1 MLDVTKF
8 VTEMQDYIARAV
20 QPLVSRIKALEDRQ
34 PEKGD
39 DGNPGKDGE
48 PGKDGKSFTI
58 EEAENLLETK
68 MAQWALDFERRA
80 YATLEKA
87 ADRIQPAK
95 DGEPGKDGRD
105 GIGFDDLTV
114 DYDGERSVTIK
125 FTKGDKIKEFPI
137 RLPSMIYRGQYEAD
151 KSYEQNDT
159 VTMGGSVWIA
169 QKDSPE
175 SRPGTNEG
183 EWKLAVKKG
192 RDVSR
197 YVEKPSER
205 DPSASVK
212 LNSHD

>member
-34 PEKGD
+34 PEKGE
-39 DGNPGKDGE
+39 DGARGE
-48 PGKDGKSFTI
+48 DGKSFTI
-58 EEAENLLETK
+58 EDAENLLNTK
-68 MAQWALDFERRA
+68 IAQWELDFERRA

-87 ADRIQPAK
+87 IDRIP
-95 DGEPGKDGRD
+95 EPKSGADGKDGVNGID

-114 DYDGERSVTIK
+114 DYDGERNVTIK
-125 FTKGDKIKEFPI
+125 FVSGDRVKEFPI

-151 KSYEQNDT
+151 KNYEKNDA

-197 YVEKPSER
+197 YVDKPSER
-205 DPSASVK
+205 DPSAPVK

>member
-20 QPLVSRIKALEDRQ
+20 QPLVSRIKALEERQ
-34 PEKGD
+34 PEKGE
-39 DGNPGKDGE
+39 PGKDGV
-48 PGKDGKSFTI
+48 DGKSFTI
-58 EEAENLLETK
+58 EDAENLLDTK
-68 MAQWALDFERRA
+68 MAQWELSFERRA
-80 YATLEKA
+80 YAALEKA
-87 ADRIQPAK
+87 IDRIPEPK
-95 DGEPGKDGRD
+95 NGENGKDGVNGID

-114 DYDGERSVTIK
+114 DYDGERNVTIK